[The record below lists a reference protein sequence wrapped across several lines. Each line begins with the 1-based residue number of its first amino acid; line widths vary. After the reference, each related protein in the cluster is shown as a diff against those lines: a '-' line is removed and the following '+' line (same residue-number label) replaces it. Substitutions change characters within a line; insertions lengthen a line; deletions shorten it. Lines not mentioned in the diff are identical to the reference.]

1 MTVHWLA
8 YLPALLLVTVGLS
21 PEVVHAGVGGAA
33 ASSTSSEWPS
43 YGRNDAQE
51 RYTPLSSINPR
62 TIGHLGLKWALEL
75 PNETNLVSTPLTNG
89 LEVYPVD
96 ARTVMILDAWVT
108 TNTGSA
114 AANDL
119 TITPISRS
127 EYASFSNKAS
137 PGRPT
142 SYWFDRLIAPTI
154 TLWPV
159 PNNATF
165 TLNYYRCI
173 QMQDANLAGGETPD
187 LPYLWL
193 DWFIAG
199 MSHRLARVY
208 STMEMEKQRKLD
220 AMEAWTIAATQNTE
234 NVPMSLK
241 PTISTYYRR

>member
-1 MTVHWLA
+1 MTSSGTYDFSISNGEVVLA
-8 YLPALLLVTVGLS
+8 AYERIKIFAPEILNKHMQTARRELNLLLAEAANKQVNLWKVDLVT
-21 PEVVHAGVGGAA
+21 
-33 ASSTSSEWPS
+33 
-43 YGRNDAQE
+43 
-51 RYTPLSSINPR
+51 TPLVN
-62 TIGHLGLKWALEL
+62 AQD
-75 PNETNLVSTPLTNG
+75 
-89 LEVYPVD
+89 VYAVD
-96 ARTVMILDAWVT
+96 PRTVMILDAWIT
-108 TNTGSA
+108 TNAGSA

-119 TITPISRS
+119 TITPVSRT
-127 EYASFSNKAS
+127 EYATFSNKAT

-142 SYWFDRLIAPTI
+142 CYWFDRLIAPTI

-165 TLNYYRCI
+165 TLSYYRCI

-220 AMEAWTIAATQNTE
+220 AMEAWTIAATQNVE
-234 NVPMSLK
+234 NVPMGLK
-241 PTISTYYRR
+241 PAISQYYRR